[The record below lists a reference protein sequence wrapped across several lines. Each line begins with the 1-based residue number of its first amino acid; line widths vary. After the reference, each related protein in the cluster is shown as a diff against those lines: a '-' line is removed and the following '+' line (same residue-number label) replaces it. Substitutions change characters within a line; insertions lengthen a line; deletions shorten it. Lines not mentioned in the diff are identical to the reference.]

1 MADFDDDWHL
11 RDWLAHFGKKQSSL
25 VNELGWDKSRANFVW
40 HSKQSYRREV
50 VNQVAEWL
58 GIKPYELLMTPREA
72 LALRNL
78 RQTAALIV
86 AEDPQPFDNDLPAA
100 QAPGRRRG

>member
-1 MADFDDDWHL
+1 MVDSDDDWHL
-11 RDWLAHFGKKQSSL
+11 REWLAHFGKKQSSL

-40 HSKQSYRREV
+40 HSKQPYRREV
-50 VNQVAEWL
+50 VNQVSAWL
-58 GIKPYELLMTPREA
+58 GIKPYELLMKPHEA

-86 AEDPQPFDNDLPAA
+86 AEDPRPFDNDLPAP